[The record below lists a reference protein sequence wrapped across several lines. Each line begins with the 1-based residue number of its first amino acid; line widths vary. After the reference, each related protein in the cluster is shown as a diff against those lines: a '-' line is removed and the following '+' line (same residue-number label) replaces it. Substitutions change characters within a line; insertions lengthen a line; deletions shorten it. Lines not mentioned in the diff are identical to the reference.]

1 MLVEDTGLRML
12 KPKVVTAQWQVLVL
26 VLVLVLWLYP
36 EVLKW

>member
-1 MLVEDTGLRML
+1 MLEEDTGLRML

-26 VLVLVLWLYP
+26 WLYP